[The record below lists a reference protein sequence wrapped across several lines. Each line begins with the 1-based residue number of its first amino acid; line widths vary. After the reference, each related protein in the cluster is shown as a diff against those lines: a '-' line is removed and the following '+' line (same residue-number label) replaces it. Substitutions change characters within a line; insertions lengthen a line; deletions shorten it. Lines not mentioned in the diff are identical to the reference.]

1 MFTSFSPKPATTKI
15 KHDSAYFTGA
25 CPHLNLHSD
34 QASISP
40 TIQRKLAFN
49 RSIVYRTHP
58 WTTTHFGRIS
68 RVEVY
73 PVTNKP
79 ASFKQNF
86 NTQTSK
92 QFNQSSKLISIKYGH
107 KAHKKDLGWEGDEMR
122 WVIECLVVTSQCD
135 QRVAQG
141 FMRLVTKEKR
151 RTGFDRERRVDLFL
165 SEREDRVES

>member
-92 QFNQSSKLISIKYGH
+92 LISIKYGH
-107 KAHKKDLGWEGDEMR
+107 KAHKKDLGFARSEPREPRCKGVLMR
-122 WVIECLVVTSQCD
+122 SWAGLHLC
-135 QRVAQG
+135 RV
-141 FMRLVTKEKR
+141 
-151 RTGFDRERRVDLFL
+151 
-165 SEREDRVES
+165 SSYSSP